1 MPKNNL
7 IVNLSIDFALNSI
20 KQYKVL
26 IENNE
31 FILSKQFLRSST
43 SIGANIHEAISA
55 ESTKDFIHKISIALK
70 EAHETKYWLILLSK
84 REYLNVNF
92 EKINSIIKILSKILI
107 STKKN

>member
-55 ESTKDFIHKISIALK
+55 ESTKDIIHKISIALK

-84 REYLNVNF
+84 SEYLNVNF

>member
-84 REYLNVNF
+84 SEYFNVNF

>member
-84 REYLNVNF
+84 SEYLNVNF